1 VRVES
6 TRDFLLCRIQF
17 GEKDG
22 LKNKSRVTVIVTVN
36 ETVKAVK
43 KMFRVTA
50 RRLSIHNTA
59 RDFPTAQLHIMEKIM
74 HWRQKQQK

>member
-1 VRVES
+1 
-6 TRDFLLCRIQF
+6 
-17 GEKDG
+17 
-22 LKNKSRVTVIVTVN
+22 VTVN